1 MRAQISQP
9 VRQLQPSTGQ
19 NARLVDAQEVALRH
33 AEVRRTHLQDMWRAV
48 GSTRQRQCE
57 SEQCITSMQQLFT
70 QAAGLESLLREKLV
84 AWACVRSVFFL
95 SCFFFKFF
103 FFCESELSRS
113 PSFWLSVRGGC
124 HVGSGGL
131 SRPGRRMFGTL
142 SWCVV
147 LGTCI

>member
-84 AWACVRSVFFL
+84 AWACVRS
-95 SCFFFKFF
+95 
-103 FFCESELSRS
+103 SELSRS